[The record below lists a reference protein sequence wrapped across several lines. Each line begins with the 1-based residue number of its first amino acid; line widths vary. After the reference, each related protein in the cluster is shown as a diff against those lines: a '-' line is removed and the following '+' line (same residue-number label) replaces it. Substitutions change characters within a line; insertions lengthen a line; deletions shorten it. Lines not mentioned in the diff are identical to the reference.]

1 MELEEN
7 FNLPKS
13 EDSKQP
19 QCPKEK
25 EDAIVEALRY
35 FRMFNS
41 VSWKEHFM
49 KYFNSKEFDKEME
62 KVKNIME
69 DKGFV
74 LESDHPYAYAMQYS
88 DAYDDVVEWLEQHGY
103 NGKLD
108 NVGLFEGV
116 AVYALYDEFR
126 ISYNEIILKLK
137 EEAKQQCN

>member
-1 MELEEN
+1 
-7 FNLPKS
+7 
-13 EDSKQP
+13 
-19 QCPKEK
+19 
-25 EDAIVEALRY
+25 
-35 FRMFNS
+35 
-41 VSWKEHFM
+41 M

-108 NVGLFEGV
+108 NVGLFEGGV
-116 AVYALYDEFR
+116 RFMLYMMNLEYH
-126 ISYNEIILKLK
+126 ITKLY
-137 EEAKQQCN
+137 